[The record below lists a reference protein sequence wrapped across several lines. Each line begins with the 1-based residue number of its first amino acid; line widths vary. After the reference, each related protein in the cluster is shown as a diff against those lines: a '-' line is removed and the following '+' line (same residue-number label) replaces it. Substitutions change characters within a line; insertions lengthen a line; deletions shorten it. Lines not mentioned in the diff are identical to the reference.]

1 MTECSIFH
9 GIGQHDKLQVG
20 AKVGFDF
27 RRVTIDG
34 GILADQLLVGIGP
47 LVGGGGDLNCS
58 IFITSFSIM
67 VGWISYL
74 SNGTWSFEMIEN

>member
-1 MTECSIFH
+1 
-9 GIGQHDKLQVG
+9 
-20 AKVGFDF
+20 
-27 RRVTIDG
+27 
-34 GILADQLLVGIGP
+34 LADQLLVGIGP